1 MHEDSHWSGPAPL
14 QPEECNAA
22 LVLQDGSVF
31 WGYGA
36 GLSGQDY
43 KDTVGE
49 VCFNTSYTGYQEI
62 LTDPSYCDQIVTFT
76 SSHVGNV
83 GTNSQDTETKQPSV
97 KGCIIANDITAP
109 SNWRASESFNDWLI
123 SNKLSAVTGVD
134 TRQLTRKIRDSGFIN
149 GLIAYPNSSA
159 IDINR
164 AIRVINEFPGLLGL
178 DLAERVTCKKSYTWN
193 ETTWNCISGYGKIT
207 DTKFKVVA
215 IDFGAK
221 HNILRCLSSLGCEVI
236 VVPAK
241 TSAREIMA
249 FKPSGVF
256 LSNGPGDPEATGS
269 YAVPAVKQLLQNN
282 LPIFGI
288 CLGHQ
293 ILALALGCKTSKM
306 HHGHRGA
313 NHPVKN
319 LETGQVEITSQN
331 HGFVVD
337 IDSLPEGVIAT
348 HISLFDQ
355 GLEGLKVEKKPVFS
369 VQYHPEASPGP
380 HDSLYLFENFISMME
395 GY

>member
-14 QPEECNAA
+14 QPEKCNAA

-36 GLSGQDY
+36 GLSGQNY

-76 SSHVGNV
+76 SSHIGNV
-83 GTNSQDTETKQPSV
+83 GTNNQDTETKQPSV
-97 KGCIIANDITAP
+97 RGCIIANDITTP
-109 SNWRASESFNDWLI
+109 SNWRSSKGFNDWLV

-178 DLAERVTCKKSYTWN
+178 DLAEKVTCKKSYTWN
-193 ETTWNCISGYGKIT
+193 ETTWNSSSGYSKIT

>member
-1 MHEDSHWSGPAPL
+1 M
-14 QPEECNAA
+14 
-22 LVLQDGSVF
+22 
-31 WGYGA
+31 
-36 GLSGQDY
+36 
-43 KDTVGE
+43 
-49 VCFNTSYTGYQEI
+49 
-62 LTDPSYCDQIVTFT
+62 
-76 SSHVGNV
+76 
-83 GTNSQDTETKQPSV
+83 
-97 KGCIIANDITAP
+97 
-109 SNWRASESFNDWLI
+109 
-123 SNKLSAVTGVD
+123 
-134 TRQLTRKIRDSGFIN
+134 
-149 GLIAYPNSSA
+149 
-159 IDINR
+159 
-164 AIRVINEFPGLLGL
+164 
-178 DLAERVTCKKSYTWN
+178 
-193 ETTWNCISGYGKIT
+193 
-207 DTKFKVVA
+207 
-215 IDFGAK
+215 
-221 HNILRCLSSLGCEVI
+221 
-236 VVPAK
+236 PAK